1 MSRPSSPDF
10 QPECMA
16 RAIQLA
22 RHGWYT
28 TRPNPRVGCVLVK
41 DGRIVGEGAHL
52 KAGEGHAEVQALRQ
66 AGELA
71 RGADAYV
78 TLEPCSHHGRTP
90 PCADALIQAGVARV
104 CIAMLDSNPLV
115 AGRGVQKLRDAGITV
130 THGLLEADA
139 RALNPGFFRRMESG
153 LPRVT
158 LKLAA
163 SLDGRTAMASGES
176 QWITGP
182 EARADVQRLRAA
194 SCAIITGADSL
205 LADDSRL
212 TVRDETLTGLYGF
225 TQPLRVILD
234 SRLRTPA
241 QAAIFRQPGQTL
253 LMTRAAALQDS
264 ADRVLA
270 LEQAGA
276 LLVQQP
282 GDGQLELAAVLRE
295 LAARGCN
302 EVLVESG
309 ARLAGAFLQAGL
321 VQELRLYLAPL
332 LLGDAAR
339 GLVHLPGL
347 EQLAD
352 AIQLQLHDVRAL
364 GRDWRFIIEPQA
376 VEPILNVGQQSVKIS
391 HC

>member
-1 MSRPSSPDF
+1 MSHPSSPEF
-10 QPECMA
+10 QPEYMA

-22 RHGWYT
+22 RRGWYT
-28 TRPNPRVGCVLVK
+28 TRPNPRVGCVLVR
-41 DGRIVGEGAHL
+41 DGQVVGEGAHL
-52 KAGEGHAEVQALRQ
+52 KAGEGHAEVQALRE

-71 RGADAYV
+71 RGSDVYV

-130 THGLLEADA
+130 MHGLLEADA
-139 RALNPGFFRRMESG
+139 LALNPGFFRRMEFG

-194 SCAIITGADSL
+194 SCAIITGVDSL
-205 LADDSRL
+205 LMDDSRL
-212 TVRDETLTGLYGF
+212 TVRDETITCLHGF
-225 TQPLRVILD
+225 SQPLRVVLD
-234 SRLRTPA
+234 SRLRTPP
-241 QAAIFRQPGQTL
+241 QAVIFRQPGQTL
-253 LMTRAAALQDS
+253 LITRAAVVQTQPELA
-264 ADRVLA
+264 RA

-276 LLVQQP
+276 MLVQQP
-282 GDGQLELAAVLRE
+282 DDGRLDLDVVLRE

-339 GLVHLPGL
+339 GLVQLPGL
-347 EQLAD
+347 ERLAD
-352 AIQLQLHDVRAL
+352 ALPLQIRDVRAL

-376 VEPILNVGQQSVKIS
+376 L
-391 HC
+391 

>member
-1 MSRPSSPDF
+1 MNPLSLPEF
-10 QPECMA
+10 QPEYMA

-22 RHGWYT
+22 RRGWYT
-28 TRPNPRVGCVLVK
+28 TRPNPRVGCVLVR
-41 DGRIVGEGAHL
+41 DGQIVGEGAHL
-52 KAGEGHAEVQALRQ
+52 KAGEGHAEVHALRQ
-66 AGELA
+66 AGDLA

-78 TLEPCSHHGRTP
+78 TLEPCSHQGRTP

-130 THGLLEADA
+130 AHGVLEADA
-139 RALNPGFFRRMESG
+139 RALNPGFFRRMEAG

-205 LADDSRL
+205 LMDDSRL
-212 TVRDETLTGLYGF
+212 TVRDESITRLYSF
-225 TQPLRVILD
+225 AQPLRVVLD

-241 QAAIFRQPGQTL
+241 QAAIFKQPGQTL

-264 ADRVLA
+264 AAKVQA
-270 LEQAGA
+270 LEAAGA

-282 GDGQLELAAVLRE
+282 GDGQLDLEAVLRE

-352 AIQLQLHDVRAL
+352 ALPLQIRDVRAL

-376 VEPILNVGQQSVKIS
+376 L
-391 HC
+391 